1 MTTVFDITLQ
11 VAKEVTDV
19 IEGAATGGST
29 TTLVD
34 TALLA
39 SQPADFFNGGKLFI
53 KSGTHADKVFTITD
67 FTAGGTVTFVALA
80 GGAIVSGVR
89 YAIIRNTY
97 PFDQIMSAVQRALDS
112 TFTIDSNGTLTGD
125 GETLVFTLP
134 TGVSNV
140 IRVEQQDA
148 SGRRN
153 TSNHVRELHNGTIRF
168 DYGYAPNDGDVLVVY
183 YKTPHPELV
192 DYTTVI
198 KDEINLDWLKHR
210 AAVELLYWGV
220 GMYGGQ
226 AEYRIEERMNKIMLG
241 LKFKSPRRGETVT
254 IHTAGA

>member
-39 SQPADFFNGGKLFI
+39 SQPADFFNNGKLWI
-53 KSGTHADKVFTITD
+53 KSGTHADKVFTVTD
-67 FTAGGTVTFVALA
+67 FTAGGTVTFALVT
-80 GGAIVSGVR
+80 GAIVAGVR

-97 PFDQIMSAVQRALDS
+97 PFDQIMSAIQRALDS
-112 TFTIDSNGTLTGD
+112 TFTIDSDGTLSGD
-125 GETLVFTLP
+125 GTTLVFTLP
-134 TGVSNV
+134 AGVSNV
-140 IRVEQQDA
+140 IRVEMQDS

-153 TSNHVRELHNGTIRF
+153 TSNHVRELHNGTLRF
-168 DYGYAPNDGDVLVVY
+168 DYGFAPNDGDVLVVY

-192 DYTTVI
+192 DYSTVI

-241 LKFKSPRRGETVT
+241 LKFKAPRRSETVT